1 VSSESVILLYSKD
14 IDEDQDGK
22 SAGQTVPHVH
32 FHILPRKLHG
42 DPFGHRNDDIYPA
55 LEKNEISLRSRLG
68 ELPQKQKQEMLAVHV
83 DSDEN
88 RQARSLEEME
98 KEATWLKGFIG

>member
-1 VSSESVILLYSKD
+1 MYSKD
-14 IDEDQDGK
+14 IDEGQDGK

-42 DPFGHRNDDIYPA
+42 DPFGHRNDDIYPS
-55 LEKNEISLRSRLG
+55 LEKNEISLRSRL

-98 KEATWLKGFIG
+98 KEATWLKGFLG

>member
-1 VSSESVILLYSKD
+1 MIDAVCQPSWKDSSKSVRKRRLNYRVSSEFVILLYSKD
-14 IDEDQDGK
+14 IDEGQDGK

-42 DPFGHRNDDIYPA
+42 DLFGHRNDDIYPA

-68 ELPQKQKQEMLAVHV
+68 ELPQKQEREMLA
-83 DSDEN
+83 
-88 RQARSLEEME
+88 
-98 KEATWLKGFIG
+98 